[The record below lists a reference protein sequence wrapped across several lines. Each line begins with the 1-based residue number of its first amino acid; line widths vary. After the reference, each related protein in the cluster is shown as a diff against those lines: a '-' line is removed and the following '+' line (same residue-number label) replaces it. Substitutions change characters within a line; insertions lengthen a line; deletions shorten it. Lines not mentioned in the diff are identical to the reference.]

1 MTNVTRM
8 TVNFGGSA
16 GIVFVDGEIVEMVGG
31 IECVD
36 DKGKEISR
44 DQSSEISRVLGGVL
58 TQSHLDSLLKPR
70 EDETVLLDEQ
80 QHSDLDDV
88 LSELMEAVLDCYG
101 ESEDGSGQRDEND
114 YEKNQKVILDW
125 LESMD
130 SSVHVLVPEDVMT
143 AARGLLK

>member
-70 EDETVLLDEQ
+70 EDDTVLLDDQ
-80 QHSDLDDV
+80 QHSDLDDA
-88 LSELMEAVLDCYG
+88 LSEFMEAVLDCYG
-101 ESEDGSGQRDEND
+101 ESEDGQIKRDEND

-125 LESMD
+125 LEGMN
-130 SSVHVLVPEDVMT
+130 SSVHVLVPEDVMS
-143 AARGLLK
+143 AARGVLK